1 MPVEPVVV
9 ARRTVQRLDLGTPVE
24 QSVASLV
31 TDVNLLAG
39 AARRL
44 DALSEESVLALAVHL
59 GTSEHARALYLLTM
73 ATFADEEWERERI
86 EALHDLIQDA
96 LTRPELTGRAAA
108 NEVEH
113 RKAEARAATSDDAVR
128 ERIGDAPREYV
139 LSQTAADLLRH
150 AELCEP
156 TPGRHDIRVT
166 VEQVDDGYRVEVVAR
181 DRLGLIAC
189 ITRALHDAQCNVTR
203 ALAVTWG
210 DGTALSSYRVSE
222 PPPDAT
228 VLRATTAR
236 AAAFEVDR
244 ASAATRR
251 AHVR

>member
-1 MPVEPVVV
+1 MLAALHLDACEDVPVEPVVV

-73 ATFADEEWERERI
+73 ATFAGEEWERERI

-113 RKAEARAATSDDAVR
+113 RKAEARGRDERRSSARTHRGRRRVNTS
-128 ERIGDAPREYV
+128 
-139 LSQTAADLLRH
+139 
-150 AELCEP
+150 
-156 TPGRHDIRVT
+156 
-166 VEQVDDGYRVEVVAR
+166 
-181 DRLGLIAC
+181 
-189 ITRALHDAQCNVTR
+189 
-203 ALAVTWG
+203 
-210 DGTALSSYRVSE
+210 
-222 PPPDAT
+222 
-228 VLRATTAR
+228 
-236 AAAFEVDR
+236 
-244 ASAATRR
+244 
-251 AHVR
+251 